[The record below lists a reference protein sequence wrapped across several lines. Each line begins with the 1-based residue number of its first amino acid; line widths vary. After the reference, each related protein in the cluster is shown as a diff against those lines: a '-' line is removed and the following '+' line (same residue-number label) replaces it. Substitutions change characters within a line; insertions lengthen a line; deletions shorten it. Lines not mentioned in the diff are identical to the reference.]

1 MRFHLILVSSPPPP
15 PLSMRTIPPS
25 VQNATGPE
33 CRQCSA
39 PCAIEFAT
47 CTGLP
52 GVTNLTVD
60 DDGDGDDAS
69 QVPNEGV
76 IVEYCNDFDLE
87 SIDAWYGVYGIR
99 FIQSIKDA
107 WNGDAKLLAVII
119 VLFSGLWPYVKSIIV
134 LVVWYLPMTVGAQR
148 SVLLWLARLSKYTL
162 VDVFALIALFV
173 GVQLQLDIGG
183 TEAVT
188 RAEPRLG
195 LIAFFWATVW
205 QYLQIEVVRAMH
217 ERAFSTAPATTSSS
231 SSSATGQEGERGGGG
246 GDRLFFE
253 KLWMPA
259 LVLVASLALF
269 VAGAVTEIVIFTSV
283 DSSGVCSR
291 SYNLVSLVGAL
302 LSEISMTGSSV
313 PAQTWSLFVNYVI
326 LILAFPVVTHLLQI
340 AFIVGRFRSRKMNVL
355 SEGTM
360 VIWYFTS
367 IEPLLIGVFAVE
379 YKVRSRAPATF
390 MPRESCVFLSF
401 AYVLSS
407 FFESGCTVSE
417 PYHEACRR
425 NECEFPRY

>member
-1 MRFHLILVSSPPPP
+1 
-15 PLSMRTIPPS
+15 
-25 VQNATGPE
+25 
-33 CRQCSA
+33 
-39 PCAIEFAT
+39 
-47 CTGLP
+47 
-52 GVTNLTVD
+52 
-60 DDGDGDDAS
+60 
-69 QVPNEGV
+69 
-76 IVEYCNDFDLE
+76 
-87 SIDAWYGVYGIR
+87 
-99 FIQSIKDA
+99 
-107 WNGDAKLLAVII
+107 
-119 VLFSGLWPYVKSIIV
+119 
-134 LVVWYLPMTVGAQR
+134 
-148 SVLLWLARLSKYTL
+148 
-162 VDVFALIALFV
+162 
-173 GVQLQLDIGG
+173 
-183 TEAVT
+183 
-188 RAEPRLG
+188 
-195 LIAFFWATVW
+195 
-205 QYLQIEVVRAMH
+205 
-217 ERAFSTAPATTSSS
+217 
-231 SSSATGQEGERGGGG
+231 
-246 GDRLFFE
+246 
-253 KLWMPA
+253 MPA

-379 YKVRSRAPATF
+379 YKVRSSAPATF

>member
-1 MRFHLILVSSPPPP
+1 M
-15 PLSMRTIPPS
+15 
-25 VQNATGPE
+25 
-33 CRQCSA
+33 
-39 PCAIEFAT
+39 
-47 CTGLP
+47 
-52 GVTNLTVD
+52 TNSTVD
-60 DDGDGDDAS
+60 EDAS

-76 IVEYCNDFDLE
+76 LVENCNEFDLA

-148 SVLLWLARLSKYTL
+148 SALLWLARLSKYTL

-217 ERAFSTAPATTSSS
+217 ERAFSTTPATTSSS
-231 SSSATGQEGERGGGG
+231 SSLSSATGQEGEGGGGG

-259 LVLVASLALF
+259 LVLVASLALLI
-269 VAGAVTEIVIFTSV
+269 AGAATEIVIFTSV

-340 AFIVGRFRSRKMNVL
+340 AFIVGWFRSRKMNVL

-367 IEPLLIGVFAVE
+367 MEPLLIGLFAVE
-379 YKVRSRAPATF
+379 
-390 MPRESCVFLSF
+390 
-401 AYVLSS
+401 
-407 FFESGCTVSE
+407 
-417 PYHEACRR
+417 
-425 NECEFPRY
+425 